1 MGIKFRI
8 TVMNFLQFFVW
19 GAWLLSFGKYL
30 GVTLQFSGE
39 QIGAIFMTLGIASL
53 FMPGLMGIVA
63 DRWMSANKLYAL
75 VHILGA
81 FLLYRAAQQSDF
93 DSLYIVMLLYLMLY
107 MPTIALNNT
116 VSYCLLEKNGYDIV
130 KDFPPIRVWGTV
142 GFIIA
147 VWLIDLLGTG
157 FSNLQTYLN
166 ISLPEYLTQSWSLSN
181 MQLYFSAVFSLIL
194 GIYSLTL
201 PNCGIEKSQKKK
213 TVVQALGLDAFVL
226 FKDKKMAI
234 FFIFSMMLGAA
245 LQITNMWG
253 EAFLH
258 DFGNIEAYKDAFAV
272 THNGILMSI
281 SQISETLFILTIPF
295 FLKKFGIKKV
305 MLMSMFAWV
314 LRFALFGI
322 GFPEGIGLFYLI
334 LSMVIYGM
342 AFDFFNISGSLFVE
356 MEAEPRIRASAQGL
370 FMIMTNGLGAMMGAY
385 GSGVIISM
393 YTENGV
399 RNWQDI
405 WFIFAAYTLV
415 IAITFMFLFKYKHN
429 PEALKKVKH

>member
-30 GVTLQFSGE
+30 GVTLGFNGE
-39 QIGAIFMTLGIASL
+39 EIGAIFMTLGIASL

-81 FLLYRAAQQSDF
+81 FLLYFAAQQTDF
-93 DSLYIVMLLYLMLY
+93 NSLYVVMLLYLMLY
-107 MPTIALNNT
+107 MPTIALDNT

-142 GFIIA
+142 GFILA
-147 VWLIDLLGTG
+147 VWLIDLLGWG
-157 FSNLQTYLN
+157 
-166 ISLPEYLTQSWSLSN
+166 LSN
-181 MQLYFSAVFSLIL
+181 YQLYFSAAFSLVL

-201 PNCGIEKSQKKK
+201 PNCGIEKLQTKK
-213 TVVQALGLDAFVL
+213 TLFQALGLDALVL

-258 DFGNIEAYKDAFAV
+258 DFGKIAAYKESFAV

-295 FLKKFGIKKV
+295 FLKRFGIKKV

-322 GFPEGIGLFYLI
+322 GFPTGIGLAFLI
-334 LSMVIYGM
+334 LSMIIYGM

-370 FMIMTNGLGAMMGAY
+370 FMIMTNGLGAMIGAY
-385 GSGVIISM
+385 GSGVIIQL
-393 YTENGV
+393 YTQNGV
-399 RNWQDI
+399 RNWHDI
-405 WFIFAAYTLV
+405 WFIFAAYALV
-415 IAITFMFLFKYKHN
+415 IAIAFMFLFKYKHN
-429 PEALKKVKH
+429 PDAMEKIRH

>member
-30 GVTLQFSGE
+30 GVTLGFNGE
-39 QIGAIFMTLGIASL
+39 EIGAIFMTLGIASL

-81 FLLYRAAQQSDF
+81 FLLYLAAQQTGF
-93 DSLYIVMLLYLMLY
+93 NALYIVMLLYLMLY
-107 MPTIALNNT
+107 MPTIALDNT
-116 VSYCLLEKNGYDIV
+116 VSYCLLEKEGYDIV

-142 GFIIA
+142 GFILA
-147 VWLIDLLGTG
+147 VWIIDLLGWG
-157 FSNLQTYLN
+157 
-166 ISLPEYLTQSWSLSN
+166 LSN
-181 MQLYFSAVFSLIL
+181 YQLYFSSAFSLVL
-194 GIYSLTL
+194 GVYSLTL
-201 PNCGIEKSQKKK
+201 PNCGIEKSQTKK
-213 TVVQALGLDAFVL
+213 TLFQALGLDALVL

-258 DFGNIEAYKDAFAV
+258 DFGKIAAYKGSFAV

-295 FLKKFGIKKV
+295 FLKRFGIKKV

-314 LRFALFGI
+314 IRFGLFGI
-322 GFPEGIGLFYLI
+322 GFPTGIGLVFLI
-334 LSMVIYGM
+334 LSMIIYGM

-370 FMIMTNGLGAMMGAY
+370 FMIMTNGLGAMIGAY
-385 GSGVIISM
+385 GSGVIIQL
-393 YTENGV
+393 YTHNGT

-405 WFIFAAYTLV
+405 WFIFAAYALV
-415 IAITFMFLFKYKHN
+415 TAIAFMFLFKYKHN
-429 PEALKKVKH
+429 PDAMEKIRH

>member
-8 TVMNFLQFFVW
+8 TVMNFLQFFIW

-30 GVTLQFSGE
+30 GVTLGFSGE

-75 VHILGA
+75 IHILGA
-81 FLLYRAAQQSDF
+81 ILLYFAAQQTGF
-93 DSLYIVMLLYLMLY
+93 NSLYIVMLLYLMLY
-107 MPTIALNNT
+107 MPTIALANT
-116 VSYCLLEKNGYDIV
+116 VSYSLLEKEGCDIV

-147 VWLIDLLGTG
+147 VWVIDILGWG
-157 FSNLQTYLN
+157 
-166 ISLPEYLTQSWSLSN
+166 LSN
-181 MQLYFSAVFSLIL
+181 YQLYFSAAFSLVL
-194 GIYSLTL
+194 GLYSLTL
-201 PNCGIEKSQKKK
+201 PNCGVEKTQAKK
-213 TVVQALGLDAFVL
+213 TLIQALGLDALVL
-226 FKDKKMAI
+226 FKNKKMAI
-234 FFIFSMMLGAA
+234 FFIFSMLLGAA

-258 DFGNIEAYKDAFAV
+258 DFGNIDAYKDAFAV

-281 SQISETLFILTIPF
+281 SQISEALFILTIPF
-295 FLKKFGIKKV
+295 FLKRFGIKKV
-305 MLMSMFAWV
+305 MLMSLFAWV

-322 GFPEGIGLFYLI
+322 GFPTGFGLMFLV
-334 LSMVIYGM
+334 LSMIIYGL

-370 FMIMTNGLGAMMGAY
+370 FMIMTNGLGAMAGAY
-385 GSGVIISM
+385 GSGVIIEM
-393 YTENGV
+393 YTQNGV
-399 RNWQDI
+399 RNWQEI
-405 WFIFAAYTLV
+405 WFIFAAYALV
-415 IAITFMFLFKYKHN
+415 IAIAFMFLFKYKHD
-429 PEALKKVKH
+429 PKALEQVRK